1 MHTFS
6 TTFNLQYFPSL
17 KAPKV
22 FIYPMWS
29 PEQLSNHDLS
39 HWWLTLQFEWVTSY
53 LMNVVSIPGF
63 NLFYMH
69 YFLVSQSQYIYT
81 SLLAQHFVSLKLLET
96 PFLGVFLTKCSVS
109 YNDKPSNSNLIF
121 SRRLA
126 LLMVLRL
133 LMTNVVVTSKK
144 DYRIYGEALAL

>member
-1 MHTFS
+1 
-6 TTFNLQYFPSL
+6 
-17 KAPKV
+17 
-22 FIYPMWS
+22 
-29 PEQLSNHDLS
+29 
-39 HWWLTLQFEWVTSY
+39 
-53 LMNVVSIPGF
+53 
-63 NLFYMH
+63 MH